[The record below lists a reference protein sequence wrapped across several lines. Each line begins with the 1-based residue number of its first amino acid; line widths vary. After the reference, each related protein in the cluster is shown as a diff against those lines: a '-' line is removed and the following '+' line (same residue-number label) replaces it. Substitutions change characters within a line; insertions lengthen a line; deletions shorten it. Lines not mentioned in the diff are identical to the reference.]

1 VKITSFSLPNDSR
14 WASLGAIA
22 ARSMKCAGCSREVTL
37 ETVGVI
43 FSDSSYLQQDAHFCE
58 GCALTITKAGKA

>member
-1 VKITSFSLPNDSR
+1 
-14 WASLGAIA
+14 
-22 ARSMKCAGCSREVTL
+22 MKCAGCSREVTM